1 MLHERTIIL
10 VDDSSRWVNKFWFW
24 FGYNGVNTEL
34 HFFLKNTQIW
44 EQNKKTTQLTLEWRT
59 EWEILY
65 KWILCRR
72 KSFLVGKIVVV
83 DDWIESSVLIA
94 DMFSLLVF
102 TVSPLSIG
110 SHFVCAIRMVQINR
124 AHTHRVSRREWE
136 RINLETSSAATQL
149 ANDDKIYWKQ
159 QWRSETACLAGMN
172 NIYRRVSYALY
183 KQYCKTEHQTNR
195 TTLLRRKF
203 DETKSESKRKPC
215 AKPYER
221 RV

>member
-10 VDDSSRWVNKFWFW
+10 VDDSSRCVNKFW

-34 HFFLKNTQIW
+34 HFFKNTPIW
-44 EQNKKTTQLTLEWRT
+44 EQNKKKTTQLTLEWRT

-124 AHTHRVSRREWE
+124 AHTH
-136 RINLETSSAATQL
+136 TTFL
-149 ANDDKIYWKQ
+149 A
-159 QWRSETACLAGMN
+159 
-172 NIYRRVSYALY
+172 
-183 KQYCKTEHQTNR
+183 
-195 TTLLRRKF
+195 
-203 DETKSESKRKPC
+203 ESKR
-215 AKPYER
+215 ESI
-221 RV
+221 